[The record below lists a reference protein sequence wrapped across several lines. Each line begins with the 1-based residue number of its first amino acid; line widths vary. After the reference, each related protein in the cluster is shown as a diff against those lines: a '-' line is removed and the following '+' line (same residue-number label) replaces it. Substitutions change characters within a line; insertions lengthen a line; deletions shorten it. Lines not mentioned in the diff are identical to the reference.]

1 MTIPRPCASDAEA
14 ADEAAFRARLLITFQ
29 AEASQH
35 IKVLLATLAALA
47 GASAEEHS
55 ALQAIAYRAAHSLTG
70 AARSVELADLAQGC
84 ARLEFV
90 LRQLT
95 QSGHGTTSDQL
106 QRLSAD
112 IDALSAMVEVLFAPK
127 ESHDD

>member
-1 MTIPRPCASDAEA
+1 MTIPHPCASD
-14 ADEAAFRARLLITFQ
+14 DDAAFRTSLLITFQ

-35 IKVLLATLAALA
+35 IKELLAMLTALA
-47 GASAEEHS
+47 GTSAEEHS
-55 ALQAIAYRAAHSLTG
+55 ALLATAHRAAHSLTG
-70 AARSVELADLAQGC
+70 AARCVELADLAQDC
-84 ARLEFV
+84 AKVEFV

-95 QSGHGTTSDQL
+95 QSGHGATSAQL

-112 IDALSAMVEVLFAPK
+112 IDALSAMVQVLSGPK